1 MSQIISTISF
11 KLCKSV
17 LVSTITCLRFLKFLL
32 SVCGIGPKYTEL
44 MKEGGWVQHQ
54 GTLQRIDMQMLARY
68 QQDSSSSVRDD
79 ITIPGFQEYSNTDDT
94 VYYSTPQIVAAAQ
107 GVVSSSNNEEA
118 PMEERTRK
126 QIEENILFVN
136 KPSQLNCVPS
146 RTSTESLA
154 TQLRGVHRAA
164 KPCHRLDRDT
174 SGLVVFGLT
183 KAAHRAISMQ
193 FEARTTSKTYLA
205 LLSGRPPHDQGSVQ
219 LPIGKQST
227 AAGYNRWTIGGD
239 KPREAITQWTVETVY
254 TDPDTGAVITRIHLT
269 PLTGR
274 GHQLRLHMHALGC
287 PILGDT
293 LHGTGGVAMCSPR
306 LCLHA
311 QQLCVDWNGIRL
323 EADSVP
329 PF

>member
-1 MSQIISTISF
+1 M
-11 KLCKSV
+11 
-17 LVSTITCLRFLKFLL
+17 
-32 SVCGIGPKYTEL
+32 
-44 MKEGGWVQHQ
+44 QHQ
-54 GTLQRIDMQMLARY
+54 GTFQRIDLQMLARY
-68 QQDSSSSVRDD
+68 QQESSSSVRDD

-94 VYYSTPQIVAAAQ
+94 VYYSTPQVVAAAVQ
-107 GVVSSSNNEEA
+107 GGVSSSNNEEA
-118 PMEERTRK
+118 TTTATVLPVTMEEQTRK

-154 TQLRGVHRAA
+154 TQLRGVHPAA

-205 LLSGRPPHDQGSVQ
+205 LLSGRPPHDQGTVT
-219 LPIGKQST
+219 LPIGKQAT
-227 AAGYNRWTIGGD
+227 AAGYHRWTIGGD
-239 KPREAITQWTVETVY
+239 QPRAAITQWTVETVS
-254 TDPDTGAVITRIHLT
+254 TDPDTGAVITRIRLT
-269 PLTGR
+269 PRTGR

-323 EADSVP
+323 VADSVP